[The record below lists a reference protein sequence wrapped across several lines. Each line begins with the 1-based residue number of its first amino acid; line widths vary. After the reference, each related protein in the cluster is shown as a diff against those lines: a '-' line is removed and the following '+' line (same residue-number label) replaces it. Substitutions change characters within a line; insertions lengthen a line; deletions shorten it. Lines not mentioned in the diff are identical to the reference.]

1 MKRTR
6 LRKTNNH
13 EPSIAPS
20 GFKELDEELQGGFIR
35 PSNLMIMGPPL
46 CGKKLLSLEIL
57 SHGLEMSEAAI
68 YISTSHTAE
77 EVREK
82 WQHYGLNPEWE
93 EDGRV
98 KYVDCYSKMLGIQ
111 SSDTPS
117 IRRIPSVL
125 DFTKLSVTLY
135 ELGSDFL
142 KKEVPVRLV
151 LDSLSSMLAYSSS
164 QVVMR
169 FLHIFMG
176 KLRMQKVLG
185 LFLLEEGTRDE
196 TTINQLK
203 TYSDGVIQMD
213 QNQKTMDLVGFVRSR
228 RNSLSYEITEK
239 GVLLK
244 SPKGE

>member
-1 MKRTR
+1 M
-6 LRKTNNH
+6 NNH

-20 GFKELDEELQGGFIR
+20 GYKELDEELQGGFIR
-35 PSNLMIMGPPL
+35 PSNLMIIGPPL
-46 CGKKLLSLEIL
+46 CGKKLFSLEIL
-57 SHGLEMSEAAI
+57 SHGLETDEAAI

-77 EVREK
+77 EVRAQWLK
-82 WQHYGLNPEWE
+82 SGLKPQWE
-93 EDGRV
+93 EDGKV

-142 KKEVPVRLV
+142 KKEVPIRLV
-151 LDSLSSMLAYSSS
+151 LDSLSSMLVYSSS

-169 FLHIFMG
+169 FLHILMG

-185 LFLLEEGTRDE
+185 LFLLEEGTQDE

-203 TYSDGVIQMD
+203 TYSDGVIQMNR
-213 QNQKTMDLVGFVRSR
+213 NQKTMDFIGFTRSR
-228 RNSLSYEITEK
+228 KTPLSYEVTEK
-239 GVLLK
+239 GVLLQK
-244 SPKGE
+244 TIKTPKGNKG